1 MGLGLTSRLALA
13 GTPGAAWALARHGEE
28 SPAIVPRSAG
38 PDEVKEVLAGLP
50 VAALRLDPDIVE
62 ALVSFGLDRI
72 GTLYPLDPGALAKRF
87 GPAPRRRLEQ
97 AFGFVQEPVIS
108 LPPPLPREARR
119 AFAEPISTVDAIH
132 AATEAL
138 LEDLCRNLS
147 RAGEG
152 VRRMRLVCHRGDGAR
167 SIQVVG
173 TSRPVRRA
181 RLLMNLFSGKLE
193 RIDPGFGIEEM
204 VLSAEVVEVVEEEQ
218 EDWFARAEAAAAGR
232 GGWTGGAKGGRAAA
246 RSWPASS
253 TGWGTASGSEASP
266 VRFRARAG
274 CPSAR
279 SSCVNPWPH
288 PGGSAR
294 AGRRGVCRPLRLL
307 SPPERV
313 EAVARESGGTGAC
326 GCAGSSSAG
335 ADGGTGC
342 ARPRGP
348 SGWSANGGWRTPRP
362 ATTTWPKTRK
372 GGATGS
378 SASGPATPPPR
389 RAGSCTGSSRER
401 GRARPRGVPPRRP
414 RRGEARRPWTGGY
427 AELQVTSN
435 FSFLRGASQPEEL
448 VERAHAL
455 GYRALAL
462 TDRNTLAGVVR
473 AHHAAREMELRFIPG
488 ARLDLEDGPSLLCL
502 PVSRKGYG
510 RLARLITLGRR
521 RAPKGECRLHREDVV
536 EAAGEQVFIA
546 LPPEVPGPGFAER
559 LAWYRE
565 RLDAPLFLAATCSHR
580 GNDVRRLAALAS
592 LSETERV
599 PLVATGDVHQHIPER
614 RRLHD
619 LLTCIRERCTIDTAG
634 WRLAA
639 NAERHLKSPAQMAAL
654 FRDHPRALANAVEIA
669 ERCRFSLGELRYEY
683 PEEVVG
689 EGRTPQRELEI
700 LTRRGAARRYPEG
713 IPSKVRATLE
723 HELALIGELEFA
735 PYFLTVADIV
745 RTARGLGI
753 LCQGRGSAANSAVCY
768 CLEITSVDPD
778 RIDLLFERFISAE
791 RGEVPDIDVDFE
803 HERREEVIQ
812 YIYRKYGRERAG
824 LAATVVTY
832 RVRSALRDTGRA
844 MGLSKDTVDRLL
856 SMASVWSKPVDEE
869 RAREEGFDPTD
880 RRLRLTLE
888 LARELQGFPRH
899 LSQHTGGFVIS
910 RGPLCEIVPIENAAM
925 EDRTVIEWNKDDLEA
940 LGLIKVDVLGLG
952 MLSCIRRSFELLEA
966 HYGVRHTLGDVPAE
980 DPGVYGMIQRAD
992 TIGVFQIE
1000 SRAQMAMLPRL
1011 KPATFYDLVIE
1022 VAIVRPGPIQGDMV
1036 HPYLR
1041 RRRGVEPVEYPSEEL
1056 REVLGKTLGV
1066 PLFQEQ
1072 AMKIAIVGA
1081 GFSPAEADQLRRAMA
1096 SFRNYGTIHRFRDKF
1111 VEGMVGR
1118 GYDREFAERCF
1129 RQIEGFGD
1137 YGFPESHAASFALLV
1152 YISSWL
1158 KHHYPE
1164 VFACALLNS
1173 QPMGFYAPAQL
1184 VGDAR
1189 RHGVEVRPVDVNHSE
1204 WDCTLEPVGPH
1215 PPGRDG
1221 SRPRPRMAL
1230 RLGLRQIRGLREED
1244 ATRIVTAREEGYR
1257 SPADLR
1263 RRAGTRPAV
1272 LTRLARADA
1281 FTSTGLDRRQ
1291 AAWAIRSLDRM
1302 EPLPLFDSPGEA
1314 EPPRPEPALPAMSAG
1329 EQVVADY
1336 RTTGLS
1342 LKQHPTALLRERLAD
1357 RGVRPASHLEE
1368 LPAGAR
1374 VTVAGIVLVRQR
1386 PGTAGRIVFVTLEDE
1401 TGSSNLVVFPSVQE
1415 RCRRALLTAR
1425 LMVCRGRL
1433 EKEQGVIHVIADR
1446 IDSLNDWL
1454 DGLAG
1459 RPGAV
1464 SRGAFVGRGRFFH

>member
-1 MGLGLTSRLALA
+1 MS
-13 GTPGAAWALARHGEE
+13 
-28 SPAIVPRSAG
+28 
-38 PDEVKEVLAGLP
+38 
-50 VAALRLDPDIVE
+50 
-62 ALVSFGLDRI
+62 
-72 GTLYPLDPGALAKRF
+72 
-87 GPAPRRRLEQ
+87 
-97 AFGFVQEPVIS
+97 
-108 LPPPLPREARR
+108 
-119 AFAEPISTVDAIH
+119 
-132 AATEAL
+132 
-138 LEDLCRNLS
+138 
-147 RAGEG
+147 
-152 VRRMRLVCHRGDGAR
+152 
-167 SIQVVG
+167 
-173 TSRPVRRA
+173 
-181 RLLMNLFSGKLE
+181 
-193 RIDPGFGIEEM
+193 
-204 VLSAEVVEVVEEEQ
+204 
-218 EDWFARAEAAAAGR
+218 AAGR
-232 GGWTGGAKGGRAAA
+232 EPPACLSGGRA
-246 RSWPASS
+246 R
-253 TGWGTASGSEASP
+253 
-266 VRFRARAG
+266 
-274 CPSAR
+274 
-279 SSCVNPWPH
+279 
-288 PGGSAR
+288 
-294 AGRRGVCRPLRLL
+294 
-307 SPPERV
+307 
-313 EAVARESGGTGAC
+313 
-326 GCAGSSSAG
+326 
-335 ADGGTGC
+335 
-342 ARPRGP
+342 
-348 SGWSANGGWRTPRP
+348 
-362 ATTTWPKTRK
+362 
-372 GGATGS
+372 GS
-378 SASGPATPPPR
+378 SAAGA
-389 RAGSCTGSSRER
+389 AGSRTGTECGKARSGGSSVW
-401 GRARPRGVPPRRP
+401 PD
-414 RRGEARRPWTGGY
+414 GY

-435 FSFLRGASQPEEL
+435 FSFLRGASHPEEL

-455 GYRALAL
+455 GYSALAL

-473 AHHAAREMELRFIPG
+473 AHHAARGTELRFIAG

-502 PVSRKGYG
+502 PASREGYG
-510 RLARLITLGRR
+510 RLARLITRGRR
-521 RAPKGECRLHREDVV
+521 RAPKGSCRLHRGDVV

-565 RLDAPLFLAATCSHR
+565 RLGAPLFLAATCIHR
-580 GNDVRRLAALAS
+580 GNDARRLAALAS
-592 LSETERV
+592 LSEAERV

-639 NAERHLKSPAQMAAL
+639 NAERHLRSPAKMASL
-654 FRDHPRALANAVEIA
+654 FRDHPHALANAVEIA
-669 ERCRFSLGELRYEY
+669 ERCRFSLDELRYEY
-683 PEEVVG
+683 PDEVIG

-700 LTRRGAARRYPEG
+700 LTWEGAARRYPEG
-713 IPSKVRATLE
+713 VPSRVRATLE
-723 HELALIGELEFA
+723 HELALIGELEYA

-745 RTARGLGI
+745 RTARDKGI

-778 RIDLLFERFISAE
+778 RIDLLFERFVSAE
-791 RGEVPDIDVDFE
+791 RNEVPDIDVDFE
-803 HERREEVIQ
+803 HDRREEVIQ

-824 LAATVVTY
+824 LAATVVSY

-844 MGLSKDTVDRLL
+844 MGLGKDTVDRLL
-856 SMASVWSKPVDEE
+856 SMASGWSKPVDEE
-869 RAREEGFDPTD
+869 RAREEGFDPED

-888 LARELQGFPRH
+888 LARELHGFPRH

-925 EDRTVIEWNKDDLEA
+925 KDRTVIEWNKDDLEA

-980 DPGVYGMIQRAD
+980 DPGVYRMIQKAD

-1041 RRRGVEPVEYPSEEL
+1041 RRRGAEPVWYPSEEL

-1081 GFSPAEADQLRRAMA
+1081 GFSAAEADRLRRAMA

-1111 VEGMVGR
+1111 VEGMVER
-1118 GYDREFAERCF
+1118 GYEREFAERCF
-1129 RQIEGFGD
+1129 KQIEGFGD

-1164 VFACALLNS
+1164 IFACALLNS
-1173 QPMGFYAPAQL
+1173 QPMGFYAPAQI

-1189 RHGVEVRPVDVNHSE
+1189 GHGVEVRPVDVNHSQ
-1204 WDCTLEPVGPH
+1204 WDCTLEPLRPSPSGRNESR
-1215 PPGRDG
+1215 PPSGRDG
-1221 SRPRPRMAL
+1221 SRPFPPGRDPVDGLRGRAGEGHRVPVDAVSVGSPGGSRSPEQAASRPQPRMAL

-1244 ATRIVTAREEGYR
+1244 AARIVTARGEGYR
-1257 SPADLR
+1257 SPTDLW
-1263 RRAGTRPAV
+1263 RRAGTSSAV
-1272 LTRLARADA
+1272 LVRLAKADA

-1291 AAWAIRSLDRM
+1291 AAWAIGSLDRAG
-1302 EPLPLFDSPGEA
+1302 PLPLFDSSDRAG
-1314 EPPRPEPALPAMSAG
+1314 PPRPEPALPAMSAG

-1342 LKQHPTALLRERLAD
+1342 LKQHPAALLRKRLAG
-1357 RGVRPASHLEE
+1357 RGVRPVRHLEE
-1368 LPAGAR
+1368 VPAGAR
-1374 VTVAGIVLVRQR
+1374 VTVAGIVLCRQR

-1401 TGSSNLVVFPSVQE
+1401 TGTANLVVFPSVRE
-1415 RCRRALLTAR
+1415 RCRRALFTAR
-1425 LMVCRGRL
+1425 LMVCRGRV

-1459 RPGAV
+1459 KPGEVAQ
-1464 SRGAFVGRGRFFH
+1464 GAFVGRGRFFH

>member
-1 MGLGLTSRLALA
+1 MSATGRD
-13 GTPGAAWALARHGEE
+13 
-28 SPAIVPRSAG
+28 PAVR
-38 PDEVKEVLAGLP
+38 
-50 VAALRLDPDIVE
+50 
-62 ALVSFGLDRI
+62 
-72 GTLYPLDPGALAKRF
+72 
-87 GPAPRRRLEQ
+87 
-97 AFGFVQEPVIS
+97 
-108 LPPPLPREARR
+108 
-119 AFAEPISTVDAIH
+119 
-132 AATEAL
+132 
-138 LEDLCRNLS
+138 LS
-147 RAGEG
+147 RG
-152 VRRMRLVCHRGDGAR
+152 R
-167 SIQVVG
+167 
-173 TSRPVRRA
+173 
-181 RLLMNLFSGKLE
+181 E
-193 RIDPGFGIEEM
+193 R
-204 VLSAEVVEVVEEEQ
+204 
-218 EDWFARAEAAAAGR
+218 
-232 GGWTGGAKGGRAAA
+232 
-246 RSWPASS
+246 
-253 TGWGTASGSEASP
+253 
-266 VRFRARAG
+266 
-274 CPSAR
+274 
-279 SSCVNPWPH
+279 
-288 PGGSAR
+288 GGSA
-294 AGRRGVCRPLRLL
+294 
-307 SPPERV
+307 
-313 EAVARESGGTGAC
+313 
-326 GCAGSSSAG
+326 
-335 ADGGTGC
+335 
-342 ARPRGP
+342 
-348 SGWSANGGWRTPRP
+348 GWA
-362 ATTTWPKTRK
+362 
-372 GGATGS
+372 
-378 SASGPATPPPR
+378 
-389 RAGSCTGSSRER
+389 
-401 GRARPRGVPPRRP
+401 
-414 RRGEARRPWTGGY
+414 GGY

-435 FSFLRGASQPEEL
+435 FSFLRGASHPEEL

-455 GYRALAL
+455 GHRALAL

-473 AHHAAREMELRFIPG
+473 AHHAARELELRFIPG

-510 RLARLITLGRR
+510 SLARLITRGRR
-521 RAPKGECRLHREDVV
+521 RAPKGACRLHRADVV

-546 LPPEVPGPGFAER
+546 VPPEVPGPGFAER

-565 RLDAPLFLAATCSHR
+565 RLATPLYLAATRVHR
-580 GNDVRRLAALAS
+580 GNDVRRLATLAS
-592 LSETERV
+592 LSKAERV
-599 PLVATGDVHQHIPER
+599 PLVATGDVRQHVPER

-619 LLTCIRERCTIDTAG
+619 LLTCIRERRTIDAAG

-639 NAERHLKSPAQMAAL
+639 NAERHLKSPAKMAGL

-669 ERCRFSLGELRYEY
+669 ERCRFSLAELRYEY

-689 EGRTPQRELEI
+689 EGRTPQRELEV
-700 LTRRGAARRYPEG
+700 LTWEGAARRYPEG
-713 IPSKVRATLE
+713 VPAKVGEALE
-723 HELALIGELEFA
+723 HELALIGELEYA

-745 RTARGLGI
+745 RTARDMGI

-778 RIDLLFERFISAE
+778 RIDLLFERFISTE
-791 RGEVPDIDVDFE
+791 RNEAPDIDVDFE
-803 HERREEVIQ
+803 HDRREEVIQ

-832 RVRSALRDTGRA
+832 RARSALRDTGRA

-856 SMASVWSKPVDEE
+856 STASAWSGPVGGE
-869 RAREEGFDPTD
+869 RAREEGFDPGD

-888 LARELQGFPRH
+888 LARELHGFPRH

-966 HYGVRHTLGDVPAE
+966 RHGVRHTLGDVPAE
-980 DPGVYGMIQRAD
+980 DPEVYRMIQRAD

-1011 KPATFYDLVIE
+1011 RPATFYDLVIE

-1072 AMKIAIVGA
+1072 AMRIAIVGA

-1118 GYDREFAERCF
+1118 GYEPEFAERCF
-1129 RQIEGFGD
+1129 KQIEGFGD

-1173 QPMGFYAPAQL
+1173 QPMGFYAPAQI

-1189 RHGVEVRPVDVNHSE
+1189 GHGVEVRPVDVNHSE
-1204 WDCTLEPVGPH
+1204 WDCTLEPAGSLA
-1215 PPGRDG
+1215 RDVRRDKVD
-1221 SRPRPRMAL
+1221 SERDAPRPRPRLAL
-1230 RLGLRQIRGLREED
+1230 RLGLRQIRGLREEV
-1244 ATRIVTAREEGYR
+1244 AARIVGAREEGYR
-1257 SPADLR
+1257 SPADLL
-1263 RRAGTRPAV
+1263 RRAGTSPAV
-1272 LTRLARADA
+1272 LVRLARADA

-1291 AAWAIRSLDRM
+1291 AAWAVGSLVRA

-1314 EPPRPEPALPAMSAG
+1314 EPPRPESALPAMSAG
-1329 EQVVADY
+1329 EHVVADY
-1336 RTTGLS
+1336 RATGLS
-1342 LKQHPTALLRERLAD
+1342 LKQHPAALLRKRLAS
-1357 RGVRPASHLEE
+1357 RGARPASHLEE

-1374 VTVAGIVLVRQR
+1374 VTVAGIVLCRQR
-1386 PGTAGRIVFVTLEDE
+1386 PGSAGRIVFVTLEDE
-1401 TGSSNLVVFPSVQE
+1401 TGSANLVVFPSVQE
-1415 RCRRALLTAR
+1415 RCRRALFTAR

-1454 DGLAG
+1454 DDLGT
-1459 RPGAV
+1459 PSP

>member
-1 MGLGLTSRLALA
+1 MSTTRAEGSTTVTGRSE
-13 GTPGAAWALARHGEE
+13 ARTGG
-28 SPAIVPRSAG
+28 SPAGAG
-38 PDEVKEVLAGLP
+38 
-50 VAALRLDPDIVE
+50 
-62 ALVSFGLDRI
+62 
-72 GTLYPLDPGALAKRF
+72 
-87 GPAPRRRLEQ
+87 
-97 AFGFVQEPVIS
+97 
-108 LPPPLPREARR
+108 
-119 AFAEPISTVDAIH
+119 
-132 AATEAL
+132 
-138 LEDLCRNLS
+138 
-147 RAGEG
+147 
-152 VRRMRLVCHRGDGAR
+152 
-167 SIQVVG
+167 
-173 TSRPVRRA
+173 
-181 RLLMNLFSGKLE
+181 
-193 RIDPGFGIEEM
+193 
-204 VLSAEVVEVVEEEQ
+204 
-218 EDWFARAEAAAAGR
+218 
-232 GGWTGGAKGGRAAA
+232 
-246 RSWPASS
+246 
-253 TGWGTASGSEASP
+253 
-266 VRFRARAG
+266 
-274 CPSAR
+274 
-279 SSCVNPWPH
+279 
-288 PGGSAR
+288 
-294 AGRRGVCRPLRLL
+294 
-307 SPPERV
+307 
-313 EAVARESGGTGAC
+313 
-326 GCAGSSSAG
+326 
-335 ADGGTGC
+335 
-342 ARPRGP
+342 
-348 SGWSANGGWRTPRP
+348 
-362 ATTTWPKTRK
+362 
-372 GGATGS
+372 GS
-378 SASGPATPPPR
+378 SAW
-389 RAGSCTGSSRER
+389 AGGS
-401 GRARPRGVPPRRP
+401 
-414 RRGEARRPWTGGY
+414 

-435 FSFLRGASQPEEL
+435 FSFLRGASHPEEL
-448 VERAHAL
+448 VEQAHAL

-473 AHHAAREMELRFIPG
+473 AYHAARETDLRFIAG
-488 ARLDLEDGPSLLCL
+488 ARLDLVDGPSLLCL

-510 RLARLITLGRR
+510 RLARLITRGRR
-521 RAPKGECRLHREDVV
+521 RAPKGECRLLREDVV
-536 EAAGEQVFIA
+536 EAAGEQIFIV
-546 LPPEVPGPGFAER
+546 LPPEVPGPGFAGR
-559 LAWYRE
+559 LAWYRK
-565 RLDAPLFLAATCSHR
+565 RLQAPLYLAATHGHR
-580 GNDVRRLAALAS
+580 GNDARRLAALAS
-592 LSETERV
+592 LSEAERV
-599 PLVATGDVHQHIPER
+599 PLAATGDVHQHTPER

-619 LLTCIRERCTIDTAG
+619 LLTCIRERCTIDSAG
-634 WRLAA
+634 WRLDA
-639 NAERHLKSPAQMAAL
+639 NAERHLKSPAEMAAL
-654 FRDHPRALANAVEIA
+654 FRDHPGALANAAEIA

-689 EGRTPQRELEI
+689 EGRTPRQELEI
-700 LTRRGAARRYPEG
+700 LTWEGAARRYPEG
-713 IPSKVRATLE
+713 IPTRVRATLE
-723 HELALIGELEFA
+723 HELALIGELEYA

-745 RTARGLGI
+745 RTARGMGI

-791 RGEVPDIDVDFE
+791 RNEAPDIDVDFE

-832 RVRSALRDTGRA
+832 RVRSALRDAGKA

-856 SMASVWSKPVDEE
+856 SMASVWSKPVGEE
-869 RAREEGFDPTD
+869 RAREEGFDPED

-888 LARELQGFPRH
+888 LARELYGFPRH

-910 RGPLCEIVPIENAAM
+910 REPLCEIVPIENAAM

-952 MLSCIRRSFELLEA
+952 MLSCIRRSFELLEG
-966 HYGVRHTLGDVPAE
+966 HYGIRHTLGDVPAE
-980 DPGVYGMIQRAD
+980 DPGVYEMIQRAD

-1041 RRRGVEPVEYPSEEL
+1041 RRRGVEPVWYPSEEL

-1118 GYDREFAERCF
+1118 GYERGFAQRCF

-1173 QPMGFYAPAQL
+1173 QPMGFYAPAQI

-1189 RHGVEVRPVDVNHSE
+1189 KHGVEVRPVDVNHSV
-1204 WDCTLEPVGPH
+1204 WDCTLEPP
-1215 PPGRDG
+1215 
-1221 SRPRPRMAL
+1221 SPRPAL
-1230 RLGLRQIRGLREED
+1230 RLGLRQVRGLREED
-1244 ATRIVTAREEGYR
+1244 AARIVDAREGGYR
-1257 SPADLR
+1257 SPADLW
-1263 RRAGTRPAV
+1263 RRAGISPAV
-1272 LTRLARADA
+1272 LVRLARADA

-1291 AAWAIRSLDRM
+1291 AAWAISSLDRAG
-1302 EPLPLFDSPGEA
+1302 PLPLFDSPGRGGS
-1314 EPPRPEPALPAMSAG
+1314 PRLEPALPAMTAG

-1342 LKQHPTALLRERLAD
+1342 LKQHPTALLRERLAG

-1374 VTVAGIVLVRQR
+1374 VTVAGVVLCRQR

-1401 TGSSNLVVFPSVQE
+1401 TGTANLVVFPSVQE

-1425 LMVCRGRL
+1425 LMVCHGRL
-1433 EKEQGVIHVIADR
+1433 EKEQGVIHVIANR
-1446 IDSLNDWL
+1446 IRSLNHWL

-1459 RPGAV
+1459 KPDG
-1464 SRGAFVGRGRFFH
+1464 SSQGAFVGRGRFFH

>member
-1 MGLGLTSRLALA
+1 MSAA
-13 GTPGAAWALARHGEE
+13 GGD
-28 SPAIVPRSAG
+28 PA
-38 PDEVKEVLAGLP
+38 
-50 VAALRLDPDIVE
+50 
-62 ALVSFGLDRI
+62 
-72 GTLYPLDPGALAKRF
+72 
-87 GPAPRRRLEQ
+87 
-97 AFGFVQEPVIS
+97 
-108 LPPPLPREARR
+108 
-119 AFAEPISTVDAIH
+119 
-132 AATEAL
+132 
-138 LEDLCRNLS
+138 
-147 RAGEG
+147 
-152 VRRMRLVCHRGDGAR
+152 
-167 SIQVVG
+167 
-173 TSRPVRRA
+173 A
-181 RLLMNLFSGKLE
+181 RL
-193 RIDPGFGIEEM
+193 P
-204 VLSAEVVEVVEEEQ
+204 
-218 EDWFARAEAAAAGR
+218 
-232 GGWTGGAKGGRAAA
+232 GGRV
-246 RSWPASS
+246 
-253 TGWGTASGSEASP
+253 G
-266 VRFRARAG
+266 
-274 CPSAR
+274 
-279 SSCVNPWPH
+279 
-288 PGGSAR
+288 
-294 AGRRGVCRPLRLL
+294 
-307 SPPERV
+307 
-313 EAVARESGGTGAC
+313 
-326 GCAGSSSAG
+326 
-335 ADGGTGC
+335 
-342 ARPRGP
+342 
-348 SGWSANGGWRTPRP
+348 
-362 ATTTWPKTRK
+362 
-372 GGATGS
+372 GS
-378 SASGPATPPPR
+378 SAA
-389 RAGSCTGSSRER
+389 R
-401 GRARPRGVPPRRP
+401 G
-414 RRGEARRPWTGGY
+414 GGY
-427 AELQVTSN
+427 AELQITSN
-435 FSFLRGASQPEEL
+435 FSFLHGASQPEEL

-473 AHHAAREMELRFIPG
+473 AHHAARETELRFIPG

-510 RLARLITLGRR
+510 RLARLITRGRR
-521 RAPKGECRLHREDVV
+521 RAPKGECRLHRGDVV
-536 EAAGEQVFIA
+536 EAAGEQIFVA

-559 LAWYRE
+559 LRWYRE
-565 RLDAPLFLAATCSHR
+565 RLDTPLYLAATYSHR

-592 LSETERV
+592 LSETGRV

-639 NAERHLKSPAQMAAL
+639 NAERHLKSPAEMAAL

-700 LTRRGAARRYPEG
+700 LTWEGAARRYPGG
-713 IPSKVRATLE
+713 IPSRVRATLE
-723 HELALIGELEFA
+723 HELALIGELEYA

-745 RTARGLGI
+745 RTARGMGI

-768 CLEITSVDPD
+768 CLEITSVDPY

-791 RGEVPDIDVDFE
+791 RNEVPDIDVDFE

-856 SMASVWSKPVDEE
+856 SMASVWSKPVDGE
-869 RAREEGFDPTD
+869 RAREEGFDPKD

-980 DPGVYGMIQRAD
+980 DPGVYRMIQRSD
-992 TIGVFQIE
+992 TIGVFPSE
-1000 SRAQMAMLPRL
+1000 RRAQMAMLPRL

-1041 RRRGVEPVEYPSEEL
+1041 RRRGVEPVQYPSEDL

-1081 GFSPAEADQLRRAMA
+1081 GFSPAEADRLRRAMA

-1111 VEGMVGR
+1111 VDGMVGK
-1118 GYDREFAERCF
+1118 GYEPEFAERCF
-1129 RQIEGFGD
+1129 KQIEGFGD

-1158 KHHYPE
+1158 KHHCPE

-1173 QPMGFYAPAQL
+1173 QPMGFYAPAQI

-1204 WDCTLEPVGPH
+1204 WDCTLEPVGEH
-1215 PPGRDG
+1215 APGRDG
-1221 SRPRPRMAL
+1221 SLPRPRMAL

-1263 RRAGTRPAV
+1263 GRAAIRPAV

-1281 FTSTGLDRRQ
+1281 FTSIGLDRRQ
-1291 AAWAIRSLDRM
+1291 AAWAIRSLDQV
-1302 EPLPLFDSPGEA
+1302 EPLPLFDPPGEA
-1314 EPPRPEPALPAMSAG
+1314 EPLRPEPALPAMSAG

-1336 RTTGLS
+1336 RATGLS
-1342 LKQHPTALLRERLAD
+1342 LKQHPTALLRERLTD
-1357 RGVRPASHLEE
+1357 RGVCPASHLEKV
-1368 LPAGAR
+1368 PAGTR
-1374 VTVAGIVLVRQR
+1374 VTVAGIVLCRQR

-1459 RPGAV
+1459 RPGAI
-1464 SRGAFVGRGRFFH
+1464 SGGAFVARGRFFH